1 MLLKEL
7 LHIPDGVYQGDFV
20 LKLTEGVG
28 KAQETLDSYVVTP
41 ELALCFDQALGLVQ
55 SAVTGRTSKATYL
68 HGSFGSGK
76 SHFMAILHLILH
88 GNPQARSIPEL
99 AAVIQKHAGWLQGK
113 KFLLVPYHMIGMAD
127 IESGIL
133 GQYVNHL
140 RQLHPEAPPPAVS
153 QLGPLLINVQKERE
167 EYGDAAFFKRLN
179 RKVADTTAGPGW
191 GQVQGAED
199 ADGAYNATSFARA
212 AQSGAGS
219 VAHTALVTRLL
230 ETVAQGQ
237 IDSMARRQGQYVNLD
252 VGLSEISRHAQSLGY
267 DAVVLFLDELILWL
281 ASRSA
286 ESSFVHEQA
295 SKLTNLVEAQSADRP
310 IPLISFVA
318 RQRDLRELVGEQVT
332 GAEQLSFA
340 QSLDWQQGRF
350 TTITLEDRNL
360 PAIVEKRVLIAK
372 DAAAVAQ
379 MDQAF
384 SQAQRQLKQHEKDIL
399 ITQDFDLQ
407 AFRKLYPFSPA
418 LIEALIA
425 ISSVLQRERTAL
437 RVLLNLL
444 YKQRDTLELGQF
456 IPVGDLLDEVN
467 DGTTALMPAMARR
480 FENANKLYVGKLL
493 PMLEQNHAIRR
504 EEALLLP
511 QGDPRR
517 SGFVADDRLVKT
529 LLLSALVPEVR
540 VLKDLTAERLVTL
553 NYGSIRAPIP
563 GREAQMALTRVRAWA
578 AQVAEIT
585 VQEGPNPRIGI
596 RISGVDTQSILDQ
609 VQNEDNHGN
618 RLRLVRTLLIEGLN
632 VRQEGEQELTH
643 PFWYRHTARQ
653 ATLLFRNIRELPPSS
668 LENSEPDWKV
678 IIDFPF
684 DEEGH
689 TPDEDKRV
697 MRQFL
702 DQHKSGARTLCW
714 MPSFLGVQALQEL
727 GTLVRLRNILASGD
741 KFESLATHLSVQD
754 RLVAREQLEGQR
766 NNLEKRIGG
775 HLLAAYGLGKPDTGV
790 LASMTLLEPADHFQ
804 SLYPGFELRVPSAAN
819 LGGALLAL
827 LYQAMEFEF
836 PAAPDFLTDVKP
848 AVIRKVYE
856 LIQPATQRPDGRQP
870 IEKSDRKLL
879 HDIANPLKLG
889 EMNMDSNMF
898 VQGDYWRGKFERK
911 IAPGI
916 APGVREL
923 RGWMDEPK
931 KMGLDTDT
939 QNLIIRLFADQ
950 TNRIVMRHGVPA
962 EGLKNLADDCV
973 LQSFRL
979 PTEALWLEAQR
990 RAGAIFGLASDRQ
1003 TVGLTA
1009 RAVTWLRDELQKKA
1023 RAAVVTC
1030 RDYASELRLR
1040 WLAQSGAELPA
1051 ATPQWPVRLQSAQA
1065 TLDLCQQL
1073 AGCSQEETLEE
1084 LVRARVCSSETAMGS
1099 CVSQAGE
1106 WAAVLRTTSWD
1117 LIEAAGKLSDARQ
1130 EAGQRLLQQVRQA
1143 LSLDNQAIDLAPT
1156 LQMAQKEAL
1165 KQITWKEK
1173 PVIVLPTEVVWREA
1187 QRRAGVIF
1195 GLASARQAVG
1205 LTAQAVTG
1213 LQDEL
1218 QKKARAVAWACRDHV
1233 GELCRRWQALSGKEL
1248 PAATLQWPA
1257 GLQSAQATLDLCQQL
1272 ESGDPKKAL
1281 EVLVGAPIAT
1291 SETAMGACVS
1301 RAGEWATVLRTT
1313 RWDQIEAAGKLRDAR
1328 QEAGQHLLEQV
1339 RQALSR
1345 DNQGTDLAD
1354 TLKAAQQAAQE
1365 LLTAVVLPT
1374 EVVWREAQRRAG
1386 VIFGLASARQAV
1398 GLTAQAVTGLQDELQ
1413 KKARAVAWACRD
1425 HVGELCRRWQA
1436 LSGKELPAAT
1446 LQWPAGL
1453 QSAQATLDL
1462 CQQLESG
1469 DPKKALEVLVGA
1481 PIATSETAMGACVS
1495 RAGEWAT
1502 VLRTTRWDQIEAA
1515 GKLRDARQ
1523 EAGQHLL
1530 EQVRQALSRDNQGT
1544 DLADTLKAAQQ
1555 AAQELLTV
1563 IPPPPPPAKTGRRE
1577 GLNEDTVAALVR
1589 ELRGKVPPGGTLTM
1603 TIDWIIAE
1611 GGA

>member
-790 LASMTLLEPADHFQ
+790 LDSMTLLEPADHFQ

-950 TNRIVMRHGVPA
+950 TNRIVMRHGVPVPA
-962 EGLKNLADDCV
+962 DGLKNLADDCV

-1143 LSLDNQAIDLAPT
+1143 LSLDNQAMDLAPT

-1165 KQITWKEK
+1165 KLLTA
-1173 PVIVLPTEVVWREA
+1173 VVLPTEVVWQEA

-1281 EVLVGAPIAT
+1281 EVLVQAPIAT

-1328 QEAGQHLLEQV
+1328 QEAGQL
-1339 RQALSR
+1339 
-1345 DNQGTDLAD
+1345 
-1354 TLKAAQQAAQE
+1354 
-1365 LLTAVVLPT
+1365 
-1374 EVVWREAQRRAG
+1374 
-1386 VIFGLASARQAV
+1386 
-1398 GLTAQAVTGLQDELQ
+1398 
-1413 KKARAVAWACRD
+1413 
-1425 HVGELCRRWQA
+1425 
-1436 LSGKELPAAT
+1436 
-1446 LQWPAGL
+1446 
-1453 QSAQATLDL
+1453 
-1462 CQQLESG
+1462 
-1469 DPKKALEVLVGA
+1469 
-1481 PIATSETAMGACVS
+1481 
-1495 RAGEWAT
+1495 
-1502 VLRTTRWDQIEAA
+1502 
-1515 GKLRDARQ
+1515 
-1523 EAGQHLL
+1523 LL